1 MIAFTLID
9 IFMAFGTLLIG
20 IIIGCAALVLFS

>member
-9 IFMAFGTLLIG
+9 IFMAFGTLLAGGLIG
-20 IIIGCAALVLFS
+20 VAALVLFS